1 MFVQLLFHLKVK
13 NLFVSNVKNN
23 QYVLS
28 WSKSPGCTGYN
39 ITYTGIG
46 KNSKAFFKKT
56 DYKKTSITVNRSYFK
71 NNRNIIL
78 VNIAANYKT
87 GATEATQIVL
97 SLDNRPP
104 KMKKKRLNIK
114 KKQISF
120 EKMLMPVDIVQY
132 SKNKSFKN
140 AKTVWDKK
148 GGGLKAIKKL
158 KPNTTYYI
166 RYSIT
171 TDVSTLKGYKKIGG
185 IWSKTIKVKTKK

>member
-1 MFVQLLFHLKVK
+1 M
-13 NLFVSNVKNN
+13 
-23 QYVLS
+23 S

-120 EKMLMPVDIVQY
+120 
-132 SKNKSFKN
+132 
-140 AKTVWDKK
+140 DKK
-148 GGGLKAIKKL
+148 GGGLRAIKKL

>member
-1 MFVQLLFHLKVK
+1 M
-13 NLFVSNVKNN
+13 
-23 QYVLS
+23 S

-56 DYKKTSITVNRSYFK
+56 DYEKTSITVNRSYFK

-97 SLDNRPP
+97 SLDNRLP
-104 KMKKKRLNIK
+104 KMKKKHLNIK

-120 EKMLMPVDIVQY
+120 EKMLIPVDIVQY

>member
-1 MFVQLLFHLKVK
+1 M
-13 NLFVSNVKNN
+13 
-23 QYVLS
+23 S

-46 KNSKAFFKKT
+46 KNSKASLKRPIIRKHQ
-56 DYKKTSITVNRSYFK
+56 YCKRVLFK
-71 NNRNIIL
+71 NNRNTIL

-97 SLDNRPP
+97 SLDNRLP
-104 KMKKKRLNIK
+104 KMKKKHLNIK

-120 EKMLMPVDIVQY
+120 EKMLIPVDIVQY

-158 KPNTTYYI
+158 KPNTTYYN
-166 RYSIT
+166 
-171 TDVSTLKGYKKIGG
+171 KI
-185 IWSKTIKVKTKK
+185 

>member
-1 MFVQLLFHLKVK
+1 M
-13 NLFVSNVKNN
+13 
-23 QYVLS
+23 S

-120 EKMLMPVDIVQY
+120 EKMLIPVDIVQY

-140 AKTVWDKK
+140 AKTVW
-148 GGGLKAIKKL
+148 G
-158 KPNTTYYI
+158 
-166 RYSIT
+166 
-171 TDVSTLKGYKKIGG
+171 
-185 IWSKTIKVKTKK
+185 

>member
-1 MFVQLLFHLKVK
+1 M
-13 NLFVSNVKNN
+13 
-23 QYVLS
+23 S

-39 ITYTGIG
+39 ITYTSIG

-56 DYKKTSITVNRSYFK
+56 NYKKTSITVNRSYFK
-71 NNRNIIL
+71 NN
-78 VNIAANYKT
+78 
-87 GATEATQIVL
+87 
-97 SLDNRPP
+97 
-104 KMKKKRLNIK
+104 MKKKHLNIK

-120 EKMLMPVDIVQY
+120 EKMVIPVDIVQY